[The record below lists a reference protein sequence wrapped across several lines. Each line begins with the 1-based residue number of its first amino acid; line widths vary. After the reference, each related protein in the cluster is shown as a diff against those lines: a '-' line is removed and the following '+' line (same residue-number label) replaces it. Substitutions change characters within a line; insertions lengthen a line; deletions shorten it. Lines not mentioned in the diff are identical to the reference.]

1 MSEIKGRNQKLLD
14 KVVESKKMEN
24 IAQWVGIDVSKA
36 TLDVYIRPMGKAFSV
51 ANTEVEI
58 SHLVEE
64 LKSANLN
71 LIVLEATG
79 GLETELVIQLQAA
92 FLPVALINPR
102 QGRDFAKATG
112 KLAKT
117 DAIDAKILAHFGEAM
132 KPQRLPIESETAR
145 QLSELISR
153 RRQLVEMQTAEKN
166 RRSRARGKAL
176 ADIEAHIEYLEQRLK
191 QLNQEIEE
199 LTQNNQQWIDKI
211 NLLKTTPGI
220 GQVISTTLVSDLPEL
235 GKLTAKQIS
244 RLVGVAPINHDSGQ
258 HKGKRMINGGRA
270 HVRATLYMGAVVAMR
285 HNPVI
290 KAFYERLVERGK
302 SKKLALTAC
311 VHKMLVI
318 LNAMV
323 RDNLPWCI
331 SDNFQPIV
339 NA

>member
-1 MSEIKGRNQKLLD
+1 
-14 KVVESKKMEN
+14 MEN
-24 IAQWVGIDVSKA
+24 ISVWIGIDVSKA
-36 TLDVYIRPMGKAFSV
+36 TLDVYIRPIGKAFKV

-58 SHLVEE
+58 AALVEQI
-64 LKSANLN
+64 KSLDIN

-79 GLETELVIQLQAA
+79 GLETEVIIQLQAA
-92 FLPVALINPR
+92 LLPVALINPR

-112 KLAKT
+112 RLAKT

-132 KPQRLPIESETAR
+132 KPQVLASESESAR

-153 RRQLVEMQTAEKN
+153 RRQLVEMRTAEKN
-166 RRSRARGKAL
+166 RSERARGKAL
-176 ADIEAHIEYLEQRLK
+176 IDIEEHIKQLDERLAK
-191 QLNQEIEE
+191 LNQEIEE
-199 LTQNNQQWIDKI
+199 LTQNNQQWIDKV
-211 NLLKTTPGI
+211 NLLKTTPGV
-220 GQVISTTLVSDLPEL
+220 GSVISTTLVSDLPEL

-258 HKGKRMINGGRA
+258 HKGKRMIHGGRA

-285 HNPVI
+285 YNPVI

-323 RDNLPWCI
+323 RDNLPWRI
-331 SDNFQPIV
+331 YDNKNTIV

>member
-1 MSEIKGRNQKLLD
+1 
-14 KVVESKKMEN
+14 MEN
-24 IAQWVGIDVSKA
+24 ISVSQWVGIDVSKA
-36 TLDVYIRPMGKAFSV
+36 TLDIYIRPMGKALKV
-51 ANTEVEI
+51 GNTVLEI
-58 SHLVEE
+58 SHLIEQ
-64 LKSANLN
+64 LKLYDLN

-92 FLPVALINPR
+92 LLPVALINPR

-112 KLAKT
+112 RLAKT
-117 DAIDAKILAHFGEAM
+117 DAIDAQILAHFGEAM
-132 KPQRLPIESETAR
+132 KPQVLAIESESAR
-145 QLSELISR
+145 QLGELISR

-166 RRSRARGKAL
+166 RRARARGKAL
-176 ADIEAHIEYLEQRLK
+176 ADIEAHIEYLDKRL
-191 QLNQEIEE
+191 QQINSEIEQ
-199 LTQNNQQWIDKI
+199 LTQNNTQWIDKV

-220 GQVISTTLVSDLPEL
+220 GPVISTTLVSDLPEL
-235 GKLTAKQIS
+235 GQLTAKQIS

-290 KAFYERLVERGK
+290 KAFYERLVSRGK

-311 VHKMLVI
+311 VHKMLII

-331 SDNFQPIV
+331 SDQFQAIV

>member
-1 MSEIKGRNQKLLD
+1 
-14 KVVESKKMEN
+14 MEN

-36 TLDVYIRPMGKAFSV
+36 TLDVYIRPMGKALKI
-51 ANTEVEI
+51 ANSELEI
-58 SHLVEE
+58 SHLVKE
-64 LKSANLN
+64 LKSYDLN

-79 GLETELVIQLQAA
+79 GLETELIIQLQAA
-92 FLPVALINPR
+92 LLPVALINPR

-117 DAIDAKILAHFGEAM
+117 DAIDAQILAHFGEAM
-132 KPQRLPIESETAR
+132 KPQVLKIEPEEAR
-145 QLSELISR
+145 TLSELISR

-166 RRSRARGKAL
+166 RRTRARGQAL
-176 ADIEAHIEYLEQRLK
+176 ADIEEHIQYLDQRLEK
-191 QLNQEIEE
+191 LNQEIEQ
-199 LTQNNQQWIDKI
+199 LTQTNQQWIDKV
-211 NLLKTTPGI
+211 NLLKTAPGI
-220 GQVISTTLVSDLPEL
+220 GPVISTTLVSDLPEL
-235 GKLTAKQIS
+235 GQLTAKQIS

-311 VHKMLVI
+311 VRKMLVI

-323 RDNLPWCI
+323 RDNQPW
-331 SDNFQPIV
+331 SVPDNFQPIG
-339 NA
+339 

>member
-1 MSEIKGRNQKLLD
+1 
-14 KVVESKKMEN
+14 MEN
-24 IAQWVGIDVSKA
+24 ISVWVGIDVSKA
-36 TLDVYIRPMGKAFSV
+36 TLDIYLRPMGKALKV
-51 ANTEVEI
+51 ANTEVDI
-58 SHLVEE
+58 ANLVEQ
-64 LKSANLN
+64 LKFYDIN

-79 GLETELVIQLQAA
+79 GLETELIIQLQAA
-92 FLPVALINPR
+92 LLPVALINPR

-117 DAIDAKILAHFGEAM
+117 DAIDAQILAHFGEAM
-132 KPQRLPIESETAR
+132 KPQVLAIESETAR

-176 ADIEAHIEYLEQRLK
+176 ADIEAHLDYLDKRLEQI
-191 QLNQEIEE
+191 NSEIEQ
-199 LTQNNQQWIDKI
+199 LTQNNTQWTDKV

-235 GKLTAKQIS
+235 GQLTSKQIS

-258 HKGKRMINGGRA
+258 HKGKRMISGGRA
-270 HVRATLYMGAVVAMR
+270 HIRATLYMGAVVAIR
-285 HNPVI
+285 YNPAI
-290 KAFYERLVERGK
+290 KAFYTRLVERGK

-323 RDNLPWCI
+323 RDNLPWRVTDDLAPVF
-331 SDNFQPIV
+331 S
-339 NA
+339 

>member
-1 MSEIKGRNQKLLD
+1 
-14 KVVESKKMEN
+14 MEN
-24 IAQWVGIDVSKA
+24 NSVWVGIDVSKA
-36 TLDVYIRPMGKAFSV
+36 TLDVYIRPMDKALKV
-51 ANTEVEI
+51 ANTVLEI
-58 SHLVEE
+58 ADLVEQ
-64 LKSANLN
+64 LKSYSLN
-71 LIVLEATG
+71 LIVIEATG
-79 GLETELVIQLQAA
+79 GLETELIIQLQAA
-92 FLPVALINPR
+92 LLPVALINPR

-117 DAIDAKILAHFGEAM
+117 DAIDAQILAHFGEAM
-132 KPQRLPIESETAR
+132 KPQVLAIQSETAR

-166 RRSRARGKAL
+166 RRSRSRGQAL
-176 ADIEAHIEYLEQRLK
+176 ADIEAHIEYLEERLK
-191 QLNQEIEE
+191 QLNQKIAE
-199 LTQNNQQWIDKI
+199 LTQNNLQWIDKV

-290 KAFYERLVERGK
+290 KAFYERLVARGK

-311 VHKMLVI
+311 VHKMLII
-318 LNAMV
+318 LNVMV
-323 RDNLPWCI
+323 RDNLPWCV
-331 SDNFQPIV
+331 SNHQQPIV

>member
-1 MSEIKGRNQKLLD
+1 
-14 KVVESKKMEN
+14 MEN
-24 IAQWVGIDVSKA
+24 ISVWVGIDVSKA
-36 TLDVYIRPMGKAFSV
+36 TLDVYIRPLGKAFKI
-51 ANTEVEI
+51 ANTESGI
-58 SHLVEE
+58 AGLVEQ
-64 LKSANLN
+64 LKSSDLN
-71 LIVLEATG
+71 LIVIEATG
-79 GLETELVIQLQAA
+79 GLETELIIQLQAA
-92 FLPVALINPR
+92 LLPVALINPR

-117 DAIDAKILAHFGEAM
+117 DTIDAQILAHFGEAM
-132 KPQRLPIESETAR
+132 KPQVLAIESECAR
-145 QLSELISR
+145 QLSELIGR

-166 RRSRARGKAL
+166 RRTRARGKAL
-176 ADIEAHIEYLEQRLK
+176 ADIEAHIEYLDKRLS

-199 LTQNNQQWIDKI
+199 LTRNNQQWIDKV

-235 GKLTAKQIS
+235 GQLTAKQIS

-311 VHKMLVI
+311 VHKMLII

-323 RDNLPWCI
+323 RDNLPWCLT
-331 SDNFQPIV
+331 DNKKLIV
-339 NA
+339 NV

>member
-1 MSEIKGRNQKLLD
+1 
-14 KVVESKKMEN
+14 MEN
-24 IAQWVGIDVSKA
+24 ISQWVGIDVSKA
-36 TLDVYIRPMGKAFSV
+36 TLDVYIRPLGKALKV
-51 ANTEVEI
+51 ANTEIEI
-58 SHLVEE
+58 AHLVEQ
-64 LKSANLN
+64 LKSYNLN

-92 FLPVALINPR
+92 LLPVSLINPR

-117 DAIDAKILAHFGEAM
+117 DAIDAQILAHFGEAM
-132 KPQRLPIESETAR
+132 KPQVLAIETEDAR

-166 RRSRARGKAL
+166 RRLRSRGKAL
-176 ADIEAHIEYLEQRLK
+176 ADIEAHLEYLQDRLK

-199 LTQNNQQWIDKI
+199 LTQNNQQWIDKV
-211 NLLKTTPGI
+211 NLLKTIPGI

-258 HKGKRMINGGRA
+258 HKGKRMIHGGRA
-270 HVRATLYMGAVVAMR
+270 HIRATLYMGAVVAMR

-290 KAFYERLVERGK
+290 KAFYQRLVERGK

-311 VHKMLVI
+311 VHKILVI

-323 RDNLPWCI
+323 RDHLPWCI
-331 SDNFQPIV
+331 CDQKQPIV
-339 NA
+339 NP

>member
-1 MSEIKGRNQKLLD
+1 
-14 KVVESKKMEN
+14 MEN
-24 IAQWVGIDVSKA
+24 ISVSQWVGIDVSKA
-36 TLDVYIRPMGKAFSV
+36 TLDVYIRPMGKALKV
-51 ANTEVEI
+51 DNTVLEI
-58 SHLVEE
+58 SHLIEQ
-64 LKSANLN
+64 LKLYDLH

-92 FLPVALINPR
+92 LLPVALINPR

-112 KLAKT
+112 RLAKT
-117 DAIDAKILAHFGEAM
+117 DAIDAQILAHFGEAM
-132 KPQRLPIESETAR
+132 KPQILAIESESAR
-145 QLSELISR
+145 QLTELISR

-166 RRSRARGKAL
+166 RQARSRGKAL
-176 ADIEAHIEYLEQRLK
+176 ADIEAHIEYLEGRLK

-199 LTQNNQQWIDKI
+199 LTRSNLEWINKV

-258 HKGKRMINGGRA
+258 HKGKRMIHGGRA
-270 HVRATLYMGAVVAMR
+270 HVRAALYMGAVVAMR
-285 HNPVI
+285 YNPVI
-290 KAFYERLVERGK
+290 KVFYERLVERGK

-323 RDNLPWCI
+323 RANQPWQVPDLVT
-331 SDNFQPIV
+331 STTT
-339 NA
+339 

>member
-1 MSEIKGRNQKLLD
+1 
-14 KVVESKKMEN
+14 MEN
-24 IAQWVGIDVSKA
+24 ISQWVGIDVSKA
-36 TLDVYIRPMGKAFSV
+36 TLDVYIRPIGKALKV
-51 ANTEVEI
+51 ANTQVEI
-58 SHLVEE
+58 FHLVEQ
-64 LKSANLN
+64 LKSYDLN

-92 FLPVALINPR
+92 LLPVALINPR

-117 DAIDAKILAHFGEAM
+117 DAIDAQILAHFGEAM
-132 KPQRLPIESETAR
+132 KPQVLAIESEAAR

-166 RRSRARGKAL
+166 RRARSRGKAL
-176 ADIEAHIEYLEQRLK
+176 ADIEAHIEYLAQRLK

-199 LTQNNQQWIDKI
+199 LTQNNQQWIDKV

-235 GKLTAKQIS
+235 GKLSAKQIS

-323 RDNLPWCI
+323 RDNLPWRVT
-331 SDNFQPIV
+331 DNLQPIV
-339 NA
+339 NV